1 MSDRKKALAI
11 GGFIIGSFSILATV
25 LLFLKPTFGDS
36 GRTLRVRLVDIEK
49 IGVGTRVTLAGK
61 PIGQVVSIEHIDDA
75 RLNPETSQVYV
86 YELVLKVDSHI
97 PIYESDHIQP
107 QTSGLLGEKSIA
119 IIPQRAPKGG
129 LVTVGEN
136 AVLFAHLNPSVEDT
150 FQRVG
155 RITAKAEDTLDILYK
170 MLSEGSGQVQSSL
183 SQIQKASGALEKIL
197 LQAQEVNLVSTLQE
211 TAKET
216 SQAMVSVNKTLEGFI
231 SEKNFRNIEGILA
244 HLESVLSS
252 IDDPTKLKDLINQ
265 SQMAMSQLHR
275 IGLKANE
282 AWPKVDKAIDDLA
295 STSHYIEEMASK
307 SHHAFDNFE
316 KVSAHVYEG
325 KGSIGRLL
333 MKDDLYLDINQ
344 TVARVNI
351 LLSDIN
357 NYGLLF
363 HNNRTWKNQR
373 AYRMDRLEALK
384 DAPAFERYWKEEIQ
398 AMQIN
403 MGQLQAMMTQ
413 AKKAGKK
420 TSLEQGGEFKEAL
433 THVIRSLADL
443 QQQLS
448 LLTDQWNQPVASPDP
463 KNVDTASAQ

>member
-11 GGFIIGSFSILATV
+11 GGFIVGSFSILATV

-61 PIGQVVSIEHIDDA
+61 PIGQVVSIHHIADA
-75 RLNPETSQVYV
+75 RLDKKSPQVYA
-86 YELVLKVDSHI
+86 YELILKVDSRM

-119 IIPQRAPKGG
+119 IVPQRAPDHG
-129 LVTVGEN
+129 LVPVQEN
-136 AVLFAHLNPSVEDT
+136 EVLFAHLNPSVEDT

-155 RITAKAEDTLDILYK
+155 RITVKAEETLDILYK
-170 MLSEGSGQVQSSL
+170 MLKEGSGQVQASL
-183 SQIQKASGALEKIL
+183 NQIQNASSALEKIL

-216 SQAMVSVNKTLEGFI
+216 SGAMAKVNKALEGFA
-231 SEKNFRNIEGILA
+231 SESNLKNIEGILA
-244 HLESVLSS
+244 HLESVLGS
-252 IDDPTKLKDLINQ
+252 IDDPTKLKDLLSQ
-265 SQMAMSQLHR
+265 AQMAMAQFHR
-275 IGLKANE
+275 ITLKANE
-282 AWPKVDKAIDDLA
+282 AWPKVDTAIDQLA
-295 STSHYIEEMASK
+295 NTSQHIEKMAAQSQ
-307 SHHAFDNFE
+307 HAFDHVE
-316 KVSAHVYEG
+316 KISNHVFEG
-325 KGSIGRLL
+325 KGSLGRLL

-344 TVARVNI
+344 TVGRVNV

-373 AYRMDRLEALK
+373 VYRMQRLEALK
-384 DAPAFERYWKEEIQ
+384 EPASFERYWQEQIQ
-398 AMQIN
+398 AMQVN

-413 AKKAGKK
+413 AKRVGKNDL
-420 TSLEQGGEFKEAL
+420 LESDPQFKSAL
-433 THVIRSLADL
+433 THVIRSLGDL

-448 LLTDQWNQPVASPDP
+448 LLTEQWTQPAGHEAE
-463 KNVDTASAQ
+463 TAATTSMP